1 VNLHSWLCLSG
12 AVKKVSKKMVEF
24 SGILMC
30 STSLKIRVA
39 GSLVIYNAQ
48 DFHAKKKV
56 KFSGILM
63 WSLR

>member
-1 VNLHSWLCLSG
+1 VFG
-12 AVKKVSKKMVEF
+12 DQKVRKTMVEF

-30 STSLKIRVA
+30 PTSLKIRLA

-48 DFHAKKKV
+48 DFHAKKV

-63 WSLR
+63 